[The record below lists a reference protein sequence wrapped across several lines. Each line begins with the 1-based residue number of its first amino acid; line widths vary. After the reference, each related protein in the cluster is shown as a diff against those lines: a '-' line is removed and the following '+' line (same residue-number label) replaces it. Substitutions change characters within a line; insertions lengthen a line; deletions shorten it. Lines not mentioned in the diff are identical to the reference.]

1 MKFLLV
7 MQICSAINLQCM
19 PDVVVCEYKNHYD
32 CATAGYLNAITTV
45 QRMGPEMIN
54 KDRIIIRFSCNPTE
68 ST

>member
-19 PDVVVCEYKNHYD
+19 PDVVVGDYKNHYD
-32 CATAGYLNAITTV
+32 CATAGYLTAITTV

-54 KDRIIIRFSCNPTE
+54 KDRIIIIFSCNPVS

>member
-7 MQICSAINLQCM
+7 MQICSALNLQCM
-19 PDVVVCEYKNHYD
+19 PDVVVGDYKNHYD

-54 KDRIIIRFSCNPTE
+54 KYRIIIRFSCNPTE

>member
-7 MQICSAINLQCM
+7 MQICSAINLQCL
-19 PDVVVCEYKNHYD
+19 PDVVIGGYDSHYD
-32 CATAGYLNAITTV
+32 CAPVGYLNAMSSL
-45 QRMGPEMIN
+45 QKMGPDMIN

>member
-7 MQICSAINLQCM
+7 MQICSALNLQCM
-19 PDVVVCEYKNHYD
+19 PDVVVGDYKNHYD
-32 CATAGYLNAITTV
+32 GATAGYLNAITTV

-54 KDRIIIRFSCNPTE
+54 KDRIIIRFSCNPVS

>member
-7 MQICSAINLQCM
+7 MQICSAISLQCM
-19 PDVVVCEYKNHYD
+19 PDVVVGSYDSHYE
-32 CATAGYLNAITTV
+32 CATVGYLNAMSSI
-45 QRMGPEMIN
+45 QKMGPDMIN

>member
-7 MQICSAINLQCM
+7 MQICSAISLQCM
-19 PDVVVCEYKNHYD
+19 PDVVVGSYKSHYE
-32 CATAGYLNAITTV
+32 CATVGYINAMSSI
-45 QRMGPEMIN
+45 QKMGPDMIN

>member
-19 PDVVVCEYKNHYD
+19 PDVVVGSYDSHYE
-32 CATAGYLNAITTV
+32 CATVGYLNAMSSI
-45 QRMGPEMIN
+45 QKMGPDMIN
-54 KDRIIIRFSCNPTE
+54 KDRIIIRFSCNPVS

>member
-7 MQICSAINLQCM
+7 MQICSALHLQCM
-19 PDVVVCEYKNHYD
+19 PDVVVGSFDTHYD
-32 CATAGYLNAITTV
+32 CATVGYINAMNTV

>member
-7 MQICSAINLQCM
+7 MQICSAINLQCL
-19 PDVVVCEYKNHYD
+19 PDVVIGGYDSHYD
-32 CATAGYLNAITTV
+32 SATVGYLNAMSSL
-45 QRMGPEMIN
+45 QKMGPDMIN

>member
-1 MKFLLV
+1 MKFLLI
-7 MQICSAINLQCM
+7 MQVCSALHMSCM
-19 PDVVVCEYKNHYD
+19 DTMEVGMYKTHFD

-54 KDRIIIRFSCNPTE
+54 KDRIIIRFSCNPVS

>member
-7 MQICSAINLQCM
+7 TQICSAINLQCL
-19 PDVVVCEYKNHYD
+19 PDVVIGGYDSHYD
-32 CATAGYLNAITTV
+32 CATVGYLNAMSSL
-45 QRMGPEMIN
+45 QKMGPDMIN

>member
-19 PDVVVCEYKNHYD
+19 PDVGGGSYDSHYE
-32 CATAGYLNAITTV
+32 CATVGYLNAMSSI
-45 QRMGPEMIN
+45 QKMGPDMIN

>member
-7 MQICSAINLQCM
+7 MQICSAINLQCL
-19 PDVVVCEYKNHYD
+19 PDVVIGGYDSHYD
-32 CATAGYLNAITTV
+32 CATGGYLNAMSSL
-45 QRMGPEMIN
+45 QKMGPDMIN

>member
-7 MQICSAINLQCM
+7 MQRSSAINLQCL
-19 PDVVVCEYKNHYD
+19 PDVVIGGYDSHYD
-32 CATAGYLNAITTV
+32 CATVGYLNAMSSL
-45 QRMGPEMIN
+45 QKMGPDMIN

>member
-7 MQICSAINLQCM
+7 MQICSALNLQCM
-19 PDVVVCEYKNHYD
+19 PDVVVGDYNNHYD

-45 QRMGPEMIN
+45 QRMGPEIIN
-54 KDRIIIRFSCNPTE
+54 KDRIIIRFSCNPVS

>member
-7 MQICSAINLQCM
+7 MQICSALNLQCM
-19 PDVVVCEYKNHYD
+19 PDVVVGDSKNHYD

-54 KDRIIIRFSCNPTE
+54 KDRIIIRFSCNPVS

>member
-19 PDVVVCEYKNHYD
+19 PDVVVGSYNSHYEG
-32 CATAGYLNAITTV
+32 ATVGYLNAMSSV
-45 QRMGPEMIN
+45 QKMGPEMIN

-68 ST
+68 SI

>member
-19 PDVVVCEYKNHYD
+19 PDVVVGEYKNHYD

-45 QRMGPEMIN
+45 HRLGTEMIN
-54 KDRIIIRFSCNPTE
+54 KVRIIIRFSCNPVS